1 MNRIVLAYSGDPAA
15 TAAIPRLA
23 DRYGAEVVT
32 LTLDVGQGGELTSV
46 RERALA
52 AGAVRAHV
60 IDAREELVS
69 GFGLPALQASA
80 LLGPRGPLAVALAH
94 ALIAK
99 RLADVARMERAWG
112 VAYGSSSVL
121 ERCLSDLR
129 VPGTTIALAGAR
141 DLASGDRGDRTVD
154 GGSARVHTNLWGRT
168 VCGGPLADLWTEV
181 PEAVFTLTRGAA
193 ECPDDPAYLEIDF
206 ENGLPVRANG
216 VDLCI
221 LELIESLDIIA
232 GAHGVGRL
240 ETAAGPE
247 AIRTI
252 HEAPAAV
259 VLDTARDAL
268 ESLTLPLEFHR
279 AKRGLEAVYADLVAD
294 GRWFSPARDA
304 IDAFIRSAQPYVTGS
319 VRLKLYTGRCRVV
332 GRRAGLAFRE
342 VRETDSPQREREPAP
357 VEGLTT

>member
-15 TAAIPRLA
+15 TAAIPWLA

-60 IDAREELVS
+60 IDAREEFVS
-69 GFGLPALQASA
+69 GFGLPALRASA

-94 ALIAK
+94 TLIAK
-99 RLADVARMERAWG
+99 RLADVARMEGAWG

-121 ERCLSDLR
+121 ERCSSDLH
-129 VPGTTIALAGAR
+129 VPATTIALPDAR
-141 DLASGDRGDRTVD
+141 DLASGDRDDRAVNA
-154 GGSARVHTNLWGRT
+154 GGVRVHTNLWGRT
-168 VCGGPLADLWTEV
+168 VSGGPLADLWIEA
-181 PEAVFTLTRGAA
+181 PEAVYSLTRPAG
-193 ECPDDPAYLEIDF
+193 ECPDDPAYLDIDL
-206 ENGLPVRANG
+206 ENGSPVRANG

-259 VLDTARDAL
+259 VLDTAREAL
-268 ESLTLPLEFHR
+268 ESLTLPLEFQR

-304 IDAFIRSAQPYVTGS
+304 IDAFVRSAQRYVTGS
-319 VRLKLYTGRCRVV
+319 VRLKLHTGSCRVV
-332 GRRAGLAFRE
+332 GRRAGLSFRGD
-342 VRETDSPQREREPAP
+342 RATDLPQHDREPAP
-357 VEGLTT
+357 AEGLTT